1 MSPSTPLQ
9 DRALAVFIWTGVAG
23 IALLDLWFPPGY
35 AVPLL
40 FIPLVLLAA
49 RRSQATPSRDLP
61 TAVAVAATAWTVGEI
76 AVNAQGGDLRVG
88 LFNRGFV
95 LVAIWLVAWGVRR
108 HRALEAEWRAEA
120 AMAHVGRMA
129 GVMAHE
135 IRNPLAGVRAGLQVL
150 GRRVADSPN
159 ATVVDEMITRLDR
172 LSEMVERLLRYAQPV
187 EPRRS
192 PVRVRKVIDDACDLA
207 ARESEFTGIECTREY
222 DETIVVVDPTQL
234 SLVLASLLR
243 NAAQV
248 MPDGG
253 RIAVRA
259 AREGDAC
266 VITVTDSGPGI
277 PPEQR
282 ARLGEAFFTTKA
294 QGPGLGIATAR
305 RLVAPY
311 GGTLTFEHPAHG
323 GTTAVV
329 RLPLE
334 DTMSANASAGARSG
348 T

>member
-1 MSPSTPLQ
+1 MSLSAQEHWWGPA
-9 DRALAVFIWTGVAG
+9 ALVWVAVVV
-23 IALLDLWFPPGY
+23 IAALDLWFPPGY

-40 FIPLVLLAA
+40 FIPLVFFAIGRSREAPA
-49 RRSQATPSRDLP
+49 RDHV
-61 TAVAVAATAWTVGEI
+61 TAVAVAATVWTVVEI
-76 AVNAQGGDLRVG
+76 AVNAAGGDLRVG
-88 LFNRGFV
+88 LFNRGLV
-95 LVAIWLVAWGVRR
+95 LVAIWLVVRGVRR

-120 AMAHVGRMA
+120 AMAHVGRMP

-150 GRRVADSPN
+150 GRRAADAPTAS
-159 ATVVDEMITRLDR
+159 VVTEMIARLDR

-192 PVRVRKVIDDACDLA
+192 PVRVRTVVDDACDLA
-207 ARESEFTGIECTREY
+207 ARESEFAGIECTREY

-248 MPDGG
+248 MPGGG

-259 AREGDAC
+259 ARERDTC

-282 ARLGEAFFTTKA
+282 ARVGEAFFTTKT

-305 RLVAPY
+305 RLLAPY
-311 GGTLTFEHPAHG
+311 GGTLTFEYPADG

-329 RLPLE
+329 RVPV
-334 DTMSANASAGARSG
+334 DGMVDANASAGARSG